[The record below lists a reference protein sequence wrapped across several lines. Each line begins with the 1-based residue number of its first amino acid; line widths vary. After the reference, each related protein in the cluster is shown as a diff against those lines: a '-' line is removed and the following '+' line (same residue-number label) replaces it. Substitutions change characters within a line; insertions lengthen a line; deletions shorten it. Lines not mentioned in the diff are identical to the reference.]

1 MALLPIRF
9 EEGREPQ
16 IKGQDG
22 DCALFVG
29 IHDELDGTEF
39 VSFKLLNYDTKL
51 TDTKLSPV
59 HPLFSHAYLRDQA
72 AKMTQQG
79 TPLVHQ
85 GLEPQ
90 EALIKFKE
98 FLSPWFEMKDGDLL
112 FLLGRISA
120 GISMRYGHVS
130 LHRLR
135 EQEGVYALRI
145 KGPDET

>member
-1 MALLPIRF
+1 MGGKLFGIHVMADQLPTANPMALLPIRF

-72 AKMTQQG
+72 AKMT
-79 TPLVHQ
+79 
-85 GLEPQ
+85 
-90 EALIKFKE
+90 
-98 FLSPWFEMKDGDLL
+98 
-112 FLLGRISA
+112 
-120 GISMRYGHVS
+120 
-130 LHRLR
+130 
-135 EQEGVYALRI
+135 
-145 KGPDET
+145 